1 MSLPSSSLTSLTL
14 IVSKTV
20 FNPPDYV
27 AVTITNEMD
36 IPLSSVNMG
45 SNSIMIPNTSSI
57 VTAFETSAP
66 GTFFPY
72 SIKGSYAFPI
82 GPDIVITTNGAQP
95 FVPYP
100 PPVPIVLDS
109 NGVTIKYTGPA
120 LTSTTTPV
128 FIQANP
134 RGTGMEWFAV
144 VDNNFKQTI
153 CDYTNPANTNND
165 NYAAAVATFT
175 SPGQSVV
182 DYNNIVTT
190 LMTDMSWMFSSNA
203 SFNSPI
209 NSWDVSNVISMVRMF
224 AGASNFN
231 QDISKW
237 NVSKVKNMSNMF
249 YLAEMFNQPINYD
262 STTESWNVLNVE
274 NMDFMFSYAHKFN
287 RNISNWNVGNVRSM
301 IVMFQNAYKF
311 NQDISNWD
319 VGNVTN
325 MLYMFYNAYDFNQD
339 ISNWNVANVTS
350 FAGFAL
356 NSGLSLSYTPMKFR

>member
-1 MSLPSSSLTSLTL
+1 MPLPSPSLLTSLTL
-14 IVSKTV
+14 SVSKGS
-20 FNPPDYV
+20 PPNV
-27 AVTITNEMD
+27 VTYQQD
-36 IPLSSVNMG
+36 IPLSGVNMG
-45 SNSIMIPNTSSI
+45 NNSIPIPPTSSI
-57 VTAFETSAP
+57 FSAFETASV
-66 GTFFPY
+66 GTSFNY
-72 SIKGSYAFPI
+72 SLNASYAAI
-82 GPDIVITTNGAQP
+82 SGPNVVITTPGAQP
-95 FVPYP
+95 FVPP
-100 PPVPIVLDS
+100 PPPPIVLDA
-109 NGVTIKYTGPA
+109 NGVTIKYTGLP

-144 VDNNFKQTI
+144 VNYNFKQKI
-153 CDYTNPANTNND
+153 SGYANSSSG

-175 SPGQSVV
+175 PPGQSSPVIF
-182 DYNNIVTT
+182 NNIVTT
-190 LMTDMSWMFSSNA
+190 LMTDMSSIFESIP

-209 NSWDVSNVISMVRMF
+209 NSWDMSNVISMDRMF
-224 AGASNFN
+224 TGASNFN

-274 NMDFMFSYAHKFN
+274 NMDNMFNYAHKFN

-325 MLYMFYNAYDFNQD
+325 MLGMFYNAYDFNKD

-350 FAGFAL
+350 FAFFAVG
-356 NSGLSLSYTPMKFR
+356 SGLSLSYTPPKFR